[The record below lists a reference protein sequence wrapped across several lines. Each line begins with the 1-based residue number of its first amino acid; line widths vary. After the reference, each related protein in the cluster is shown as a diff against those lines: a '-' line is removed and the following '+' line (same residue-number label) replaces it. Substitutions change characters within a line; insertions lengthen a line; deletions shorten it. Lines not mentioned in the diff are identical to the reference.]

1 MSGEPEVRLAEG
13 ELEGHYALQGALTF
27 ETVPGLAQQGE
38 RVFGDC
44 PALALDL
51 GGVTRA
57 DSAGLA
63 LLVEW
68 LRRARECGQDVRYS
82 NIPEQMLAMA
92 RASGL
97 DQVLPMYRQE
107 NSGREQPGSGDEAE
121 S

>member
-1 MSGEPEVRLAEG
+1 MTAAEGASIRKG
-13 ELEGHYALQGALTF
+13 ELEGDFVLSGALTF
-27 ETVPGLAQQGE
+27 ETVPELWEEGE
-38 RVFGDC
+38 RVFGDG
-44 PALALDL
+44 PSLSLDL

-63 LLVEW
+63 LLVDW
-68 LRRARECGQDVRYS
+68 LRRARECGQDVRFA

-97 DQVLPMYRQE
+97 DEVLPMYRQAPAAG
-107 NSGREQPGSGDEAE
+107 GRWNEQEAT

>member
-1 MSGEPEVRLAEG
+1 MTGRPAVRLVEG
-13 ELEGHYALQGALTF
+13 ELEGHYALEGELTF
-27 ETVPGLAQQGE
+27 DTVPGLAQQGE

-44 PALALDL
+44 PSLALDL
-51 GGVTRA
+51 GKVTRA

-68 LRRARECGQDVRYS
+68 LRRARDCGQDVRYS

-107 NSGREQPGSGDEAE
+107 RSGREQPESGDEAE
-121 S
+121 P